1 MNSSNKKL
9 KKYAGLLNDAA
20 PKGEF
25 LAFINPQEA
34 ELLKK
39 NGALGLLTDFGIPS
53 YRGAGGYQG
62 GSGSSSGGSRGSS
75 GGGSSSGGGG
85 SSSGGGGGRDSG
97 GGGGGRD
104 YSPPSRPSTPPS
116 KPSKPSTP
124 STPPGGGGRDSGAE
138 EAARQAAIAQE
149 AANREAVRE
158 AARQEAA
165 RQELAREEA
174 SKSISLG
181 TEDIMSGYD
190 DFVSKTYGN
199 MPYISTTD
207 IRTFKLPDGT
217 VKQASSTDRGRI
229 NEYLKSIGQPPV
241 TDVNS
246 ENIIGSMPVA
256 PPSIS
261 QAPIEVG
268 IPDSES
274 GFVDPLGTIYA
285 APEIFD
291 INVLGDPSLRDTI
304 SENLVDPGFVRALDE
319 QARRQ
324 ADPVFGDPDPY
335 IDTPIEERDTITSF
349 LDNYR
354 ANVASNPFELGLI
367 GTLKTMYQ
375 TNQAREMM
383 RGTPGYEFLDYGS
396 GNESTPMGGGGD
408 RDTTTTTQPTTTTPT
423 TTLPPSMINQY
434 FSNMGDMG
442 NALSSQLQTDYN
454 NAKNSI
460 NSILGI
466 TPPSQQFGYSADPY
480 GGLMASNLT
489 TNPYNIDYLRRLGLI

>member
-1 MNSSNKKL
+1 MGILDTNYQDQRLTASQKKKIKPVIQGGGYNYL
-9 KKYAGLLNDAA
+9 GEQEEVTVPKKWLSD
-20 PKGEF
+20 PDHVV
-25 LAFINPQEA
+25 A
-34 ELLKK
+34 ELAYITPREKK
-39 NGALGLLTDFGIPS
+39 VLIDLNMYGSLDGKPNNAPGGLPS
-53 YRGAGGYQG
+53 LQG
-62 GSGSSSGGSRGSS
+62 DMGSV
-75 GGGSSSGGGG
+75 GGGG
-85 SSSGGGGGRDSG
+85 RSSGGGGGSSGGG

-104 YSPPSRPSTPPS
+104 YSPPSRPSTPSAP
-116 KPSKPSTP
+116 PSKPSTP
-124 STPPGGGGRDSGAE
+124 STPSAPPGGGGRDSGAE

-190 DFVSKTYGN
+190 DFAVGKPYVEVST
-199 MPYISTTD
+199 S
-207 IRTFKLPDGT
+207 
-217 VKQASSTDRGRI
+217 
-229 NEYLKSIGQPPV
+229 
-241 TDVNS
+241 
-246 ENIIGSMPVA
+246 PVA
-256 PPSIS
+256 PPSILN
-261 QAPIEVG
+261 P
-268 IPDSES
+268 PTND
-274 GFVDPLGTIYA
+274 
-285 APEIFD
+285 
-291 INVLGDPSLRDTI
+291 

-367 GTLKTMYQ
+367 GALKTLYQ
-375 TNQAREMM
+375 TGQAREMM

-408 RDTTTTTQPTTTTPT
+408 RDTDTTTQPTTTTPT
-423 TTLPPSMINQY
+423 TTLPPSMVNQY
-434 FSNMGDMG
+434 FANMGDMG